1 MYYRPQGYRY
11 PRDMSIP
18 PNYGGSMFSD
28 VTENTEEDLRSQD
41 VENTSSKIIEIPVES
56 KEIAQREETA
66 KDTEAKPASLLGN
79 LRLNSLF
86 NGRIGSEELLILAL
100 ILLLSDSNGN
110 DDLIILLV
118 LLLFM

>member
-18 PNYGGSMFSD
+18 PNYGGSVFSD
-28 VTENTEEDLRSQD
+28 TAESNGENSESQTIA
-41 VENTSSKIIEIPVES
+41 NTSPEIIEIPIENEEVAQ
-56 KEIAQREETA
+56 KEEPA